1 MDRASQLESLMKLFL
16 EKILSIVITAAILK
30 LVQAIL
36 DIILSWKA
44 RKAMKSSEI
53 LRYVLKVV
61 VAAA

>member
-1 MDRASQLESLMKLFL
+1 MKLFL

-36 DIILSWKA
+36 NIILSWKA

>member
-1 MDRASQLESLMKLFL
+1 MKLFL
-16 EKILSIVITAAILK
+16 EKILSIVITATILK

-36 DIILSWKA
+36 NIILSWKA